1 MLCKVEY
8 LPGIFVRRLA
18 ECFAVILY
26 PIATMLLVNG
36 HCEQSNLIPIVL
48 NQSRPKGLT
57 ITPDEAVRLLMWRHK
72 SNSRRGA
79 GAQCRSNFGSFVFSH
94 ARVLPLT

>member
-1 MLCKVEY
+1 MLCEVEY

-48 NQSRPKGLT
+48 NQSRPNGL
-57 ITPDEAVRLLMWRHK
+57 IATPDEAVRLLMCK
-72 SNSRRGA
+72 G
-79 GAQCRSNFGSFVFSH
+79 RSN
-94 ARVLPLT
+94 ALMPRP

>member
-1 MLCKVEY
+1 
-8 LPGIFVRRLA
+8 LA

-57 ITPDEAVRLLMWRHK
+57 ITP
-72 SNSRRGA
+72 
-79 GAQCRSNFGSFVFSH
+79 Q
-94 ARVLPLT
+94 